1 MKRTELEYEQELS
14 YDDLCEYL
22 QNKYGLPQES
32 YFSDTSCSYK
42 TAAIKRTGEGLEIH
56 HIDEIYDGCTNL
68 SNKPWHASFES
79 QLPSSLCYCNLL
91 EHLLLHIKINIE
103 KCEANGITEIIDG
116 AYSLMSRL
124 DNLFET
130 SRKQSNLEQNML
142 YPIQENYSDYII
154 LTNNWAKRLKTI
166 QTIN

>member
-1 MKRTELEYEQELS
+1 MKRSELVYEQNLS
-14 YDDLCEYL
+14 YDELCEYL
-22 QNKYGLPQES
+22 QNKYELPQEA
-32 YFSDTSCSYK
+32 YFTNDSCKCK
-42 TAAIKRTGEGLEIH
+42 TAVIKRTGEGLEIH

-103 KCEANGITEIIDG
+103 KCVSIGTTEIIDG

-124 DNLFET
+124 DNLFEP

-142 YPIQENYSDYII
+142 YPIQENYSDYIR
-154 LTNNWAKRLKTI
+154 LTNNWANSLKNI
-166 QTIN
+166 QTID